1 MDHHLSTRASLTTIN
16 YAHKKEEIDKI
27 IMKEETLRENEESK
41 CSKCPRY
48 IDSRCRAED
57 LLEFARKEVEIH
69 EAESRE
75 GTSL

>member
-1 MDHHLSTRASLTTIN
+1 MTIIN
-16 YAHKKEEIDKI
+16 CVHKKEEIDKI
-27 IMKEETLRENEESK
+27 VKKEETLMENEESK

-48 IDSRCRAED
+48 IDFRCRAED
-57 LLEFARKEVEIH
+57 LLEFARKKVEIH